1 MRYIDLP
8 KGLKT
13 RVNGTLSH
21 MLRTDLFKT
30 TDEVYDE
37 FVENKIFKTKKGI
50 YYNEKPYKEYDEEE
64 NEIAICKKEY
74 KLDEEFLDDI
84 QKVIAERFEK
94 KKQRDQ
100 KSQKEFKKRMKV
112 EKATDK
118 QKKYASKLYNQ
129 FYGEKKK
136 FDDKEYTKQEMSD
149 MIQELLSKI
158 EKDSKVIEV
167 DFKGYKRV

>member
-1 MRYIDLP
+1 MFYIDLP

-21 MLRTDLFKT
+21 MFRTDSFKT
-30 TDEVYDE
+30 ADEVYDE
-37 FVENKIFKTKKGI
+37 FVENKIFKTQKGI
-50 YYNEKPYKEYDEEE
+50 YYNEKPYKEYDEDE
-64 NEIAICKKEY
+64 NEIAVCKKEY

-84 QKVIAERFEK
+84 QKVIDERFEK
-94 KKQRDQ
+94 KKQRDLG
-100 KSQKEFKKRMKV
+100 SQKEFEKRMKV

-118 QKKYASKLYNQ
+118 QKKYANKLYNQ

-136 FDDKEYTKQEMSD
+136 FNDREYTKQEMSD

-158 EKDSKVIEV
+158 QNESKVIEI
-167 DFKGYKRV
+167 DFGK